1 MPKIFRFSIR
11 DLLWLT
17 IVAAV
22 FCSWW
27 LDQRRRELEHA
38 QAIRGHAEAIAEKT
52 KALAVAK
59 KEVTLLN
66 QVVKVQTSVI
76 KTREAELRD
85 SLNRREE
92 VANALR
98 IIRGGQDAGES
109 PQK

>member
-27 LDQRRRELEHA
+27 LDHRRQAQEHA
-38 QAIRGHAEAIAEKT
+38 GAIQGHAQAIAEKT

-59 KEVTLLN
+59 KEVSLLN
-66 QVVKVQTSVI
+66 QIVQSQTSVI

-85 SLNRREE
+85 SLKRREE

-98 IIRGGQDAGES
+98 IIRGEQSQEDS